1 MNTNHSANYR
11 PDIDGL
17 RAIAVLSVIAYH
29 LNAQWLP
36 GGFVGVDIFFVISGF
51 VVAASLLHA
60 PQHSFAKFTAFFY
73 ARRLL
78 RIAPA
83 LIVVLIVS
91 ALLATL
97 FIPRAWLSGFSEKTA
112 LYAVF
117 GLSNWLMARNTDSY
131 FAPRAEFN
139 PYTHTWSLGVEE
151 QFYLIFPFVFFVW
164 LKWRNRSAVGANALL
179 ITLGVASLIASAWA
193 ITHAPTSAFYGIV
206 YRFWELAVGV
216 ALFQLSVQPAARSIG
231 TSGLHK
237 VFFYALPW
245 IGIAVLAY
253 AFVYVRTT
261 AFPWPWVLL
270 PVIGAACL
278 IGGSAANVAHPV
290 RRFISM
296 RVFVWIGK
304 RSYSLYLWHWPIFV
318 LMRWTAGIEGATQQI
333 IAVVVT
339 LIAATASYRWVEIP
353 FRHNAWLA
361 RRAPIVRIALMLFAL
376 VLSFALIKFI
386 FHKQPQISRSVVAQ
400 NASDWYAGDRMLPE
414 LAAGRQCQVALT
426 YGTLAGG
433 ASFTYTPSECRDT
446 ALNGRTTKLTVVGD
460 SHATAYLAMF
470 DQFSAETGVTVS
482 IYTYAG
488 CSYLDLKSPMSNVA
502 SAGCLTFVKALTEHV
517 ASSHKTGD
525 VVFLPSLRMHRY
537 SDQWARFD
545 EKHIDSLYASKEFMQ
560 IDNETQTDAKQ
571 WIDSLTKSG
580 ARVLFEAPKPILKS
594 PPFRCADT
602 FNTNNPACSGGI
614 VAPRARIEAL
624 RAPIVARMQA
634 LASKTQALASAAP
647 LVSIWDPL
655 PTLCDANQ
663 CSYQVNGRVVF
674 FDGDHVSGYGNQLL
688 YPSFKASVLP
698 LLVAK

>member
-1 MNTNHSANYR
+1 MNTNLSANYR

-51 VVAASLLHA
+51 VVAASLLNA
-60 PQHSFAKFTAFFY
+60 PQESFAKFAAFFY

-83 LIVVLIVS
+83 LIVVLVVS

-97 FIPRAWLSGFSEKTA
+97 FVPRAWLSGFSEKTA

-164 LKWRNRSAVGANALL
+164 LRWRNRSVVSANALL
-179 ITLGVASLIASAWA
+179 VALGVASLLASAWA
-193 ITHAPTSAFYGIV
+193 ITHSPTSAFYTIL

-216 ALFQLSVQPAARSIG
+216 ALFQLSAQPAARSIG
-231 TSGLHK
+231 TSGLRN

-245 IGIAVLAY
+245 IGMFVLAY

-278 IGGSAANVAHPV
+278 IGGGAADVAHPV
-290 RRFISM
+290 RRLLSTQAL
-296 RVFVWIGK
+296 VWIGK

-318 LMRWTAGIEGATQQI
+318 LMRWTVGIEGTAHQAI
-333 IAVVVT
+333 AAVVT
-339 LIAATASYRWVEIP
+339 CIAAAASYRWVEMP
-353 FRHNAWLA
+353 FRHNAWLT
-361 RRAPIVRIALMLFAL
+361 RRAPIMRIALMLFAL
-376 VLSFALIKFI
+376 ASCFALIKVI
-386 FHKQPQISRSVVAQ
+386 FHKQPQMSRSVVAQ
-400 NASDWYAGDRMLPE
+400 NASDWYASDRMLPA
-414 LAAGRQCQVALT
+414 LAASRKCQVALS
-426 YGTLAGG
+426 YGALAGG
-433 ASFTYTPSECRDT
+433 ASFTYTPSACKDS
-446 ALNGRTTKLTVVGD
+446 ALDSNTKKITVVGD

-470 DQFSAETGVTVS
+470 DQLSAETGITVTVYS
-482 IYTYAG
+482 YPSCA
-488 CSYLDLKSPMSNVA
+488 YLDLKFSMSTASSP
-502 SAGCLTFVKALTEHV
+502 GCLAFVKAFTEHV
-517 ASSHKTGD
+517 ANTHKTGD
-525 VVFLPSLRMHRY
+525 VIFLPSLRMHRY

-545 EKHIDSLYASKEFMQ
+545 EAFVDSLYASKESVQFG
-560 IDNETQTDAKQ
+560 NEAQADAKQ
-571 WIDSLTKSG
+571 WLDSLTKNG

-602 FNTNNPACSGGI
+602 FNANNPACSGGI
-614 VAPRARIEAL
+614 LTPRTRIETL
-624 RAPIVARMQA
+624 RGPIVARMR
-634 LASKTQALASAAP
+634 ALASATP
-647 LVSIWDPL
+647 LVSVWDPL

-663 CSYQVNGRVVF
+663 CSYQVNGRVIF

-688 YPSFKASVLP
+688 YPSFKAAVLP
-698 LLVAK
+698 LLQAR